1 MQEKKDQCSQ
11 RDMTR
16 NTVEK
21 RKRINRIKTI
31 IIITLF
37 ILVLLPSIFCIIL
50 GIKVHKLQTQVT
62 DLWKQQEGGKELTRD
77 IVKNKDL
84 YVKYNGLDPLGFEE
98 VLSLTDLY
106 VQHNLINKDKNQSM
120 DDTDH
125 NDDNNESNTVADNDK
140 NERSNENNNVSNIE
154 TNHDN
159 NERSNKSNNESN
171 NERNIETDH
180 DKNER
185 SNESNNESNIEADH
199 DKNERSD
206 VSKNESN
213 IETDHDKNERSNES
227 NVEADREALDTHEI
241 QRSGDK
247 AENIEETENSTP
259 GIYEGKK
266 VYLTFDDGPSENTVK
281 ILDILKEYQVKATF
295 FVIGDT
301 DDYALQVY
309 RRIVDE
315 GHTLGMH
322 SYSHQYDLIY
332 KSVEDFDKDFT
343 KLWKLLYDT
352 TEYKPTIYR
361 FPGGSSNLYY
371 NNKENY
377 QDIIKYLKDKGIVY
391 FDWNALNGDAT
402 GVAYTEEQLINNVL
416 DGVASKRRAIILMH
430 DSISKKTTVD
440 SLPAILDAL
449 ISGGAELL
457 PLDENVTPIQQIR
470 AETIN

>member
-21 RKRINRIKTI
+21 RKRINRIKT

-140 NERSNENNNVSNIE
+140 NERSNESNNESNIE
-154 TNHDN
+154 TDHDK

-185 SNESNNESNIEADH
+185 SNESNNESNIE
-199 DKNERSD
+199 
-206 VSKNESN
+206 
-213 IETDHDKNERSNES
+213 TDHDKNERSNES

-241 QRSGDK
+241 QSSGDK

>member
-21 RKRINRIKTI
+21 RKRINRIKT

-140 NERSNENNNVSNIE
+140 NERSNE
-154 TNHDN
+154 
-159 NERSNKSNNESN
+159 SNNES
-171 NERNIETDH
+171 NIETDH

-185 SNESNNESNIEADH
+185 SNKSNNESN
-199 DKNERSD
+199 
-206 VSKNESN
+206 NESN

-241 QRSGDK
+241 QSSGDK

>member
-21 RKRINRIKTI
+21 RKRINRIKT

-140 NERSNENNNVSNIE
+140 NERSNESN
-154 TNHDN
+154 
-159 NERSNKSNNESN
+159 
-171 NERNIETDH
+171 
-180 DKNER
+180 
-185 SNESNNESNIEADH
+185 
-199 DKNERSD
+199 
-206 VSKNESN
+206 NESN

-241 QRSGDK
+241 QSSGDK